1 VSAAKTALGRVLDDL
16 AQEAAPSPRALSVF
30 SDLDPDSLQ
39 AVMQAWPGIPAK
51 QKHRL
56 LEGLH
61 HLANENTLVSFDDL
75 ARQLLGDPDG
85 QVRVQAIRL
94 LQENDD
100 PKLARA
106 FLKLLST
113 DEDVEARREAAAALG
128 HFVELGELERIP
140 ATLLRQVEEV
150 LLEKANGSD
159 QTIVRRRALE
169 SLGYSSRPEVAT
181 LIQSSIQRENP
192 DWQASALVAMGL
204 SSDER
209 WEEQVLMRLQ
219 EDNIDVRLA
228 AVEAAGELR
237 LSAARQLLFQVLE
250 EEDED
255 SVSSAAIRSLSQIG
269 GPDVRLY
276 IQNLLD
282 AAEDEEVVQYL
293 EEALENLDFTDEMDR
308 FDLLSV
314 EPDTDLDPDP

>member
-1 VSAAKTALGRVLDDL
+1 MNPAKTALGRVLEDL
-16 AQEAAPSPRALSVF
+16 AQEAAVAPRALTVF
-30 SDLDPDSLQ
+30 SDLDPISLE

-51 QKHRL
+51 QKHQLLSGLYRL
-56 LEGLH
+56 
-61 HLANENTLVSFDDL
+61 ATENTLVSFDDL
-75 ARQLLGDPDG
+75 ARQLLADPDG
-85 QVRVQAIRL
+85 QVRLLAVRL

-100 PKLARA
+100 PKLAGT
-106 FLKLLST
+106 FLQMLSS
-113 DEDVEARREAAAALG
+113 DEDVETRREAASALG
-128 HFVELGELERIP
+128 HFVELGELEQIP
-140 ATLLRQVEEV
+140 AGLLRKVEDA
-150 LLEKANGSD
+150 LLEKATGSD
-159 QTIVRRRALE
+159 QTVVRRRALE

-181 LIQSSIQRENP
+181 LIQSSIRRENP

-209 WEEQVLMRLQ
+209 WEEDVLARLT

-237 LSAARQLLFQVLE
+237 LNAARSLLFQVLE

-255 SVSSAAIRSLSQIG
+255 SVSSAAIWSLSQIG
-269 GPDVRLY
+269 GEEVRLY

-282 AAEDEEVVQYL
+282 AAEEDEVVEFL
-293 EEALENLDFTDEMDR
+293 EDALENLDFTDELER

-314 EPDTDLDPDP
+314 EPDIDLDE

>member
-1 VSAAKTALGRVLDDL
+1 MSTPQSALGRVLDEL
-16 AQEAAPSPRALSVF
+16 IQGQVKAPSPRLLQEF
-30 SDLDPDSLQ
+30 SDLDPQSLE
-39 AVMQAWPGIPAK
+39 AVMQAWPGIPAQ
-51 QKHRL
+51 QKHVLMDGLLRL
-56 LEGLH
+56 D
-61 HLANENTLVSFDDL
+61 NESTLVSFDDL
-75 ARQLLGDPDG
+75 ARALLKDPDG
-85 QVRVQAIRL
+85 QVRLQAIRL
-94 LQENDD
+94 LQECDD
-100 PKLARA
+100 PKLAA
-106 FLKLLST
+106 TFVKMLSN
-113 DEDVEARREAAAALG
+113 DEDPETRREAASALG

-140 ATLLRQVEEV
+140 ETLLRQVEAA
-150 LLEKANGSD
+150 LLESVNGND

-181 LIQSSIQRENP
+181 LIQSSIRRENP

-209 WEEQVLMRLQ
+209 WEEQVLARLQ

-237 LSAARQLLFQVLE
+237 LSAARPLLFEVLE

-255 SVSSAAIRSLSQIG
+255 QVSSAAIWSLSQIG
-269 GPDVRLY
+269 GEEVRLY

-282 AAEDEEVVQYL
+282 EAEDDEVVEFL
-293 EEALENLDFTDEMDR
+293 EDALENLDFTEELDR

-314 EPDTDLDPDP
+314 EPDADE

>member
-1 VSAAKTALGRVLDDL
+1 MNTAKTALGRVLDDL
-16 AQEAAPSPRALSVF
+16 AHEAALSPRALTVF

-39 AVMQAWPGIPAK
+39 AVMQAWQGIPVK
-51 QKHRL
+51 QKRML
-56 LEGLH
+56 LDGLH

-75 ARQLLGDPDG
+75 ARSLLGDADE
-85 QVRVQAIRL
+85 QVRVLAVRL

-100 PKLARA
+100 PKLAAA
-106 FLKLLST
+106 FLKMLST
-113 DEDVEARREAAAALG
+113 DEDVETRREAAAALG
-128 HFVELGELERIP
+128 HFVELGELEQIP
-140 ATLLRQVEEV
+140 APLLRQVEDA
-150 LLEKANGSD
+150 LLEKVNGSD

-181 LIQSSIQRENP
+181 LIQSSIRRENP

-209 WEEQVLMRLQ
+209 WEEQVLRRLQ

-237 LSAARQLLFQVLE
+237 LSTARALLFQVLE

-255 SVSSAAIRSLSQIG
+255 SVSSAVIWSLSQIG
-269 GPDVRLY
+269 GEDVRLY

-282 AAEDEEVVQYL
+282 AAEDDDVVAFL
-293 EEALENLDFTDEMDR
+293 EEALENLEFTDEMDR

-314 EPDTDLDPDP
+314 EPDTDLDE